1 MKYNDNGTYRDIY
14 VKSFDTLPVGTEV
27 DYDGNTVPT
36 GWTEISPNLV
46 IDSGDE
52 GFTTTAGYVDA
63 TITFN
68 KTFTSPP
75 AVMLTL
81 ISDTTNVNYKEMA
94 YMVRTNTI
102 STTGFQIR
110 VISSQANLYPRI
122 SWLAIGK

>member
-27 DYDGNTVPT
+27 DYDGDTAPT

-52 GFTTTAGYVDA
+52 GFTTIAGYVDA

-68 KTFTSPP
+68 ETFTSPP
-75 AVMLTL
+75 TVMLTL
-81 ISDTTNVNYKEMA
+81 ISDTTNTNYKEMA